1 MPTFVWKGR
10 TATGA
15 MASGDMSAA
24 SQSDV
29 VAALRQKK
37 IIPTSIKIKEEKKGI
52 SLFGGRVSKRA
63 LAVFTRQ
70 FSTMLNAGLPLLS
83 CLEILGKQT
92 ESAGLR
98 RVLEEVRGDVE
109 GGLSLADALRRQP
122 KVFDNLFINM
132 VESGETGGA
141 LDVILGRLANYLEKS
156 VALQRKIKGAMIYP
170 IIISL
175 VAVGAISVMLLFVIP
190 IFAKMYEGVG
200 SKLPGMT
207 QMVMNLSKFFRI
219 GFIPLVVGFILIF
232 TIMRRWHKTES
243 GAKAMDP
250 IFLKLPVFGDLIRK
264 QSIARFSRTLST
276 LLSSGVPIIDA
287 LEITAKS
294 AGNWVIEDAILKA
307 RVSIRGGENIADPL
321 SKTAVFPPMVTQM
334 IAIGEASGGL
344 DEMLTKVADFYDA
357 EVDQA
362 VENLTNALE
371 PIIMVF
377 LGGIV
382 GFLVISMYLPIFKLA
397 GTIGGD

>member
-10 TATGA
+10 TASGA
-15 MASGDMSAA
+15 TASGELAA
-24 SQSDV
+24 GSQTDV

-52 SLFGGRVSKRA
+52 SLFGGRVSRRA
-63 LAVFTRQ
+63 LSVFTRQ

-92 ESAGLR
+92 ESVGLR
-98 RVLEEVRGDVE
+98 RVLAEVRGDVE

-122 KVFDNLFINM
+122 KVFDNLYVNM

-141 LDVILGRLANYLEKS
+141 LDVILVRLANYLEKTE
-156 VALQRKIKGAMIYP
+156 ALMRKIKGAMIYP
-170 IIISL
+170 AIISL
-175 VAVGAISVMLLFVIP
+175 VAVGAISLMLLFVIP
-190 IFAKMYEGVG
+190 IFAQMFEGVG
-200 SKLPGMT
+200 AELPAMT
-207 QMVMNLSKFFRI
+207 KFVMFLSGALKI
-219 GFIPLVVGFILIF
+219 WAVPGLIIAVALF
-232 TIMRRWHKTES
+232 TIIRRWHKTDS
-243 GAKAMDP
+243 GVRVMDP
-250 IFLKLPVFGDLIRK
+250 LLLKVPVFGDLMKK
-264 QSIARFSRTLST
+264 QAIARFSRTLST

-287 LEITAKS
+287 LEITARS
-294 AGNWVIEDAILKA
+294 AGNWVVEDAILKA
-307 RVSIRGGENIADPL
+307 RTSIKGGENIADPL

-344 DEMLTKVADFYDA
+344 DEMLSKVADFYDS

-371 PIIMVF
+371 PLIMVV

-382 GFLVISMYLPIFKLA
+382 GFMVVAMYLPIFQLA
-397 GTIGGD
+397 GTITE

>member
-1 MPTFVWKGR
+1 MPVFVWKGR

-15 MASGDMSAA
+15 MTSGDFSAA
-24 SQSDV
+24 TQADV
-29 VAALRQKK
+29 VASLRQKK
-37 IIPTSIKIKEEKKGI
+37 IIPTSIKVKEEKRAFT
-52 SLFGGRVSKRA
+52 LFGARVSKKS
-63 LAVFTRQ
+63 LSVFTRQ
-70 FSTMLNAGLPLLS
+70 FSTMLNAGLPLLT

-92 ESAGLR
+92 ESPGLR
-98 RVLEEVRGDVE
+98 RVLNDVRGDVE

-122 KVFDNLFINM
+122 KVFDNLFVNM

-141 LDVILGRLANYLEKS
+141 LDVILGRLAKYLEKS
-156 VALQRKIKGAMIYP
+156 VALARKVRGAMIYP
-170 IIISL
+170 AIISL
-175 VAVGAISVMLLFVIP
+175 VAAGAISVMLLFVIP
-190 IFAKMYEGVG
+190 IFAKMYEGSG

-207 QMVMNLSKFFRI
+207 LIVLQLSKFLRI
-219 GFIPLVVGFILIF
+219 GFVPLVIGVTLLV
-232 TIMRRWHKTES
+232 TIIRRWHKTES
-243 GAKAMDP
+243 GAKVLDP
-250 IFLKLPVFGDLIRK
+250 IILKIPVMGDLMKK
-264 QSIARFSRTLST
+264 QAIARFSRTLST

-307 RVSIRGGENIADPL
+307 RISIKGGENIADPL
-321 SKTAVFPPMVTQM
+321 GKTRVFPPMVTQM

-344 DEMLTKVADFYDA
+344 DEMLSKVADFYDD

-362 VENLTNALE
+362 VENLTSALE

-382 GFLVISMYLPIFKLA
+382 GFLVVAMYLPIFKLA
-397 GTIGGD
+397 STIGGD

>member
-15 MASGDMSAA
+15 SASGELSAQ
-24 SQSDV
+24 SQADV

-37 IIPTSIKIKEEKKGI
+37 IIPTSIKIKEEKKGFA
-52 SLFGGRVSKRA
+52 LFGGRVSKRA
-63 LAVFTRQ
+63 LSVFTRQ
-70 FSTMLNAGLPLLS
+70 FSTMLGAGLPLLT
-83 CLEILGKQT
+83 CLEILSKQT
-92 ESAGLR
+92 ESAGLKT
-98 RVLEEVRGDVE
+98 VLGEVRADVE

-122 KVFDNLFINM
+122 KVFDNLFVNM

-141 LDVILGRLANYLEKS
+141 LDVILERLATYLEKS
-156 VALQRKIKGAMIYP
+156 VALQRKIRGAMIYP
-170 IIISL
+170 VIISV
-175 VAVGAISVMLLFVIP
+175 VAVVAIAVLLIFVIP
-190 IFAKMYEGVG
+190 IFAKMYQGVG
-200 SKLPGMT
+200 RELPAMT
-207 QMVMNLSKFFRI
+207 QLVIKLSDFMKIAALPLLI
-219 GFIPLVVGFILIF
+219 GLILLF
-232 TIMRRWHKTES
+232 TIIRRWHKTES
-243 GAKAMDP
+243 GAKTMDP
-250 IFLKLPVFGDLIRK
+250 LFLKLPVFGDLIRK
-264 QSIARFSRTLST
+264 QAIGRFSRTLST

-307 RVSIRGGENIADPL
+307 RVSIKGGENIADPL
-321 SKTAVFPPMVTQM
+321 AKTAVFPPMVTQM

-344 DEMLTKVADFYDA
+344 DEMLKKVADFYDA

-382 GFLVISMYLPIFKLA
+382 GFLVVSMYLPIFQLA
-397 GTIGGD
+397 STITE

>member
-15 MASGDMSAA
+15 SASGELSAQ
-24 SQSDV
+24 SQADV

-37 IIPTSIKIKEEKKGI
+37 IIPTSIKIKEEKKGFA
-52 SLFGGRVSKRA
+52 LFGSRVSKRA

-70 FSTMLNAGLPLLS
+70 FSTMLGAGLPLLT
-83 CLEILGKQT
+83 CLEILSKQT
-92 ESAGLR
+92 ESAGLKT
-98 RVLEEVRGDVE
+98 VLGEVRSDVE

-122 KVFDNLFINM
+122 KVFDNLFVNM

-141 LDVILGRLANYLEKS
+141 LDTILQRLATYLEKS
-156 VALQRKIKGAMIYP
+156 VALQRKIKGAMVYP
-170 IIISL
+170 VIISV
-175 VAVGAISVMLLFVIP
+175 VAVLAIAVLLIFVIP
-190 IFAKMYEGVG
+190 IFAKMYQGVG
-200 SKLPGMT
+200 RELPAMT
-207 QMVMNLSKFFRI
+207 QLVMKISDFMKVAALPLLI
-219 GFIPLVVGFILIF
+219 GIILLF
-232 TIMRRWHKTES
+232 TIIRRWHKTES

-250 IFLKLPVFGDLIRK
+250 LFLRLPVFGDLIKK

-307 RVSIRGGENIADPL
+307 RVSIKGGENIADPL

-344 DEMLTKVADFYDA
+344 DEMLSKVADFYDA

-371 PIIMVF
+371 PIIMVV
-377 LGGIV
+377 LGGVV
-382 GFLVISMYLPIFKLA
+382 GFLVISMYLPIFQLA
-397 GTIGGD
+397 STISE

>member
-10 TATGA
+10 TASGA
-15 MASGDMSAA
+15 SANGEIA
-24 SQSDV
+24 AGSQADV

-37 IIPTSIKIKEEKKGI
+37 IIPTSIKVKEEKKKLT
-52 SLFGGRVSKRA
+52 LFGGRVSRRA

-70 FSTMLNAGLPLLS
+70 FSTMLNAGLPLLT

-92 ESAGLR
+92 ESPALR
-98 RVLEEVRGDVE
+98 KVLLEVRGDVE

-122 KVFDNLFINM
+122 KVFDNLYVNM

-141 LDVILGRLANYLEKS
+141 LDVILMRLATYLEKS
-156 VALQRKIKGAMIYP
+156 AALMRKIRGAMIYP

-175 VAVGAISVMLLFVIP
+175 VAVGAIAIMLLFVLP
-190 IFAKMYEGVG
+190 IFARMFEGVG
-200 SKLPGMT
+200 AELPPMT
-207 QMVMNLSKFFRI
+207 QLVMAISAFAQI
-219 GFIPLVVGFILIF
+219 WAIPGTIIFIALF
-232 TIMRRWHKTES
+232 TILRRWHKTES

-250 IFLKLPVFGDLIRK
+250 LFLKVPVFGDLTRK

-287 LEITAKS
+287 LEITARS
-294 AGNWVIEDAILKA
+294 AGNWVVEDAILRA
-307 RVSIRGGENIADPL
+307 RTSIKGGENIADPL
-321 SKTAVFPPMVTQM
+321 TKTAVFPPMVTQM

-344 DEMLTKVADFYDA
+344 DEMLSKVADFYDA

-362 VENLTNALE
+362 VENLTSALE
-371 PIIMVF
+371 PIIMVV

-382 GFLVISMYLPIFKLA
+382 GFLVISMYLPIFQLA
-397 GTIGGD
+397 GTITQ

>member
-10 TATGA
+10 TASGA
-15 MASGDMSAA
+15 AA
-24 SQSDV
+24 NGELAAGSQADV

-37 IIPTSIKIKEEKKGI
+37 IIPTSIKIKEEKKGLT
-52 SLFGGRVSKRA
+52 LFGGRVSRRA

-70 FSTMLNAGLPLLS
+70 FSTMLNAGLPLLT

-92 ESAGLR
+92 ESQGLR
-98 RVLEEVRGDVE
+98 RVLGEVRGDVE

-122 KVFDNLFINM
+122 KVFDNLYVNM

-141 LDVILGRLANYLEKS
+141 LDVILLRLATYLEKTA
-156 VALQRKIKGAMIYP
+156 ALMRKIRGAMIYP

-175 VAVGAISVMLLFVIP
+175 VAVGAIAIMLLFVIP
-190 IFAKMYEGVG
+190 IFAKMFEGVG
-200 SKLPGMT
+200 AELPAMT
-207 QMVMNLSKFFRI
+207 QMVITMSNLLKVWAVPGLI
-219 GFIPLVVGFILIF
+219 IFIALL
-232 TIMRRWHKTES
+232 TIIRRWHKTES
-243 GAKAMDP
+243 GAKALDP
-250 IFLKLPVFGDLIRK
+250 LFLKLPVFGDLLRK

-287 LEITAKS
+287 LEITARS
-294 AGNWVIEDAILKA
+294 AGNWVVEDAILKA
-307 RVSIRGGENIADPL
+307 RTSIKGGENIADPL
-321 SKTAVFPPMVTQM
+321 TKTAVFPPMVTQM

-344 DEMLTKVADFYDA
+344 DEMLSKVADFYDD

-362 VENLTNALE
+362 VENLTAALE

-377 LGGIV
+377 LGTIV
-382 GFLVISMYLPIFKLA
+382 GFLVISMYLPIFQLA
-397 GTIGGD
+397 STVK

>member
-15 MASGDMSAA
+15 SASGELSAQ
-24 SQSDV
+24 SQADV

-37 IIPTSIKIKEEKKGI
+37 IIPTSIKIKEEKKGFAF
-52 SLFGGRVSKRA
+52 LGGRVSKRA
-63 LAVFTRQ
+63 LSVFTRQ
-70 FSTMLNAGLPLLS
+70 FSTMLGAGLPLLT
-83 CLEILGKQT
+83 CLEILSKQT
-92 ESAGLR
+92 ESAGLKK
-98 RVLEEVRGDVE
+98 VLGEVRADVE

-122 KVFDNLFINM
+122 KVFDNLFVNM

-141 LDVILGRLANYLEKS
+141 LDTILQRLATYLEKS
-156 VALQRKIKGAMIYP
+156 VALQRKIRGAMIYP
-170 IIISL
+170 AIISI
-175 VAVGAISVMLLFVIP
+175 VAVGAIAVLLIFVIP
-190 IFAKMYEGVG
+190 IFAKMYQGVG
-200 SKLPGMT
+200 RELPTMT
-207 QMVMNLSKFFRI
+207 QLVIKISDFMKVAALPLLI
-219 GFIPLVVGFILIF
+219 GFVLLF
-232 TIMRRWHKTES
+232 TIIRRWHKTES

-250 IFLKLPVFGDLIRK
+250 LFLKVPVFGDLIRK
-264 QSIARFSRTLST
+264 QAIARFSRTLST

-307 RVSIRGGENIADPL
+307 RVSIKGGENIADPL
-321 SKTAVFPPMVTQM
+321 GKTAVFPPMVTQM

-344 DEMLTKVADFYDA
+344 DEMLSKVADFYDA

-371 PIIMVF
+371 PIIMVV
-377 LGGIV
+377 LGGVV
-382 GFLVISMYLPIFKLA
+382 GFLVISMYLPIFQLA
-397 GTIGGD
+397 STITE

>member
-15 MASGDMSAA
+15 SASGELSAQ
-24 SQSDV
+24 SQADV

-37 IIPTSIKIKEEKKGI
+37 IIPTSIKIKEEKKGFA
-52 SLFGGRVSKRA
+52 LFGGRVSKRA
-63 LAVFTRQ
+63 LSVFTRQ
-70 FSTMLNAGLPLLS
+70 FSTMLGAGLPLLT
-83 CLEILGKQT
+83 CLEILSKQT
-92 ESAGLR
+92 ESAGLKT
-98 RVLEEVRGDVE
+98 VLGEVRADVE

-122 KVFDNLFINM
+122 KVFDNLFVNM

-141 LDVILGRLANYLEKS
+141 LDVILERLATYLEKS
-156 VALQRKIKGAMIYP
+156 VALQRKIRGAMIYP
-170 IIISL
+170 VIISV
-175 VAVGAISVMLLFVIP
+175 VAVVAIAVLLIFVIP
-190 IFAKMYEGVG
+190 IFAKMYQGVG
-200 SKLPGMT
+200 RELPAMT
-207 QMVMNLSKFFRI
+207 QLVIKLSDFMKIAALPLLI
-219 GFIPLVVGFILIF
+219 GLILLF
-232 TIMRRWHKTES
+232 TIIRRWHKTES
-243 GAKAMDP
+243 GAKTMDP
-250 IFLKLPVFGDLIRK
+250 LILKFPVFGDLIRK
-264 QSIARFSRTLST
+264 QAIGRFSRTLST

-307 RVSIRGGENIADPL
+307 RVSIKGGENIADPL
-321 SKTAVFPPMVTQM
+321 AKTAVFPPMVTQM

-344 DEMLTKVADFYDA
+344 DEMLKKVADFYDA

-382 GFLVISMYLPIFKLA
+382 GFLVISMYLPIFQLA
-397 GTIGGD
+397 STIAE

>member
-15 MASGDMSAA
+15 SASGELTAQ
-24 SQSDV
+24 SQADV

-37 IIPTSIKIKEEKKGI
+37 IIPTSIKIKEEKKGFA
-52 SLFGGRVSKRA
+52 LFGGRISKRA

-70 FSTMLNAGLPLLS
+70 FATMLNAGLPLLN
-83 CLEILGKQT
+83 CLEILAKQT
-92 ESAGLR
+92 ESTGLK
-98 RVLEEVRGDVE
+98 RVLDEVRTDVE

-122 KVFDNLFINM
+122 KAFDNLYVNM

-141 LDVILGRLANYLEKS
+141 LDTILQRLATYLEKT
-156 VALQRKIKGAMIYP
+156 VALQRKIRGAMIYP
-170 IIISL
+170 IIITI
-175 VAVGAISVMLLFVIP
+175 VAVGAIAVLLIFVIP
-190 IFAKMYEGVG
+190 VFAKMYEGVG
-200 SKLPGMT
+200 RELPAMT
-207 QMVMNLSKFFRI
+207 Q
-219 GFIPLVVGFILIF
+219 LVINISNFMKIAALPILIGLVLLF
-232 TIMRRWHKTES
+232 TIIRRWHKTES
-243 GAKAMDP
+243 GARALDP
-250 IFLKLPVFGDLIRK
+250 LFLKLPILGDLIRK
-264 QSIARFSRTLST
+264 QAIARFSRTLST

-307 RVSIRGGENIADPL
+307 RVSIKGGENIADPL

-344 DEMLTKVADFYDA
+344 DDMLAKVADFYDA

-371 PIIMVF
+371 PVIMVF
-377 LGGIV
+377 LGGAV
-382 GFLVISMYLPIFKLA
+382 GFIVISMYLPIFQLA
-397 GTIGGD
+397 STITE

>member
-15 MASGDMSAA
+15 AASGELTAG
-24 SQSDV
+24 SQADI

-37 IIPTSIKIKEEKKGI
+37 IIPTSIKIKEEKRGLA
-52 SLFGGRVSKRA
+52 LFGSRVSRGA
-63 LAVFTRQ
+63 LSVFTRQ

-92 ESAGLR
+92 DSVALR
-98 RVLEEVRGDVE
+98 RVLAEVRGDVE

-122 KVFDNLFINM
+122 KVFDNLYVNM

-141 LDVILGRLANYLEKS
+141 LDVILMRLATYLEKTA
-156 VALQRKIKGAMIYP
+156 ALMRKIRGAMIYP
-170 IIISL
+170 AIISL
-175 VAVGAISVMLLFVIP
+175 VAVGAIAVMLLFVIP
-190 IFAKMYEGVG
+190 IFATMFEGVG
-200 SKLPGMT
+200 ADLPPMT
-207 QMVMNLSKFFRI
+207 QLIIAFSNFAKI
-219 GFIPLVVGFILIF
+219 WAIPLVIIFIALF
-232 TIMRRWHKTES
+232 TIVRRWHKTES
-243 GAKAMDP
+243 GARSLDP
-250 IFLKLPVFGDLIRK
+250 IFLRVPVFGDLQK
-264 QSIARFSRTLST
+264 KTAIARFARTLST

-287 LEITAKS
+287 LEITARS

-307 RVSIRGGENIADPL
+307 RTSIKGGENIADPL
-321 SKTAVFPPMVTQM
+321 SKTAIFPPMVTQM

-344 DEMLTKVADFYDA
+344 DEMLSKVADFYDA

-382 GFLVISMYLPIFKLA
+382 GFLVIAMYLPIFQLA
-397 GTIGGD
+397 GTITE

>member
-10 TATGA
+10 TASGA
-15 MASGDMSAA
+15 TASGELAA
-24 SQSDV
+24 GSQADV

-37 IIPTSIKIKEEKKGI
+37 IIPTSIKVKEEKRGLA
-52 SLFGGRVSKRA
+52 LFGSRVSRRD

-70 FSTMLNAGLPLLS
+70 FSTMLNAGLPLLT

-92 ESAGLR
+92 DSQGLR
-98 RVLEEVRGDVE
+98 RVLVEVRGDVE

-122 KVFDNLFINM
+122 KVFDNLYVNM

-141 LDVILGRLANYLEKS
+141 LDVILMRLATYLEKTA
-156 VALQRKIKGAMIYP
+156 ALIRKIRGAMIYP
-170 IIISL
+170 VIITI
-175 VAVGAISVMLLFVIP
+175 VAIGAIAIMMLFVIP
-190 IFAKMYEGVG
+190 IFAKMFEGVG
-200 SKLPGMT
+200 ADLPPMT
-207 QMVMNLSKFFRI
+207 QMVMSMSKFLQI
-219 GFIPLVVGFILIF
+219 WALPLLIM
-232 TIMRRWHKTES
+232 TIALITVINRWHKTEA
-243 GAKAMDP
+243 GARALDP
-250 IFLKLPVFGDLIRK
+250 IFLRIPILGDLQKK

-287 LEITAKS
+287 LEITARS
-294 AGNWVIEDAILKA
+294 SGNSVVEDAILKA
-307 RVSIRGGENIADPL
+307 RTSIKGGENIADPL

-344 DEMLTKVADFYDA
+344 DDMLSKVADFYDA

-371 PIIMVF
+371 PVIMVV

-382 GFLVISMYLPIFKLA
+382 GFLVISMYLPIFQLA
-397 GTIGGD
+397 GTITE

>member
-1 MPTFVWKGR
+1 MPVFVWKGR
-10 TATGA
+10 SATGA
-15 MASGDMSAA
+15 AASGELTAA
-24 SQSDV
+24 SQTDI

-37 IIPTSIKIKEEKKGI
+37 IIPTSIKIKEEKKGF
-52 SLFGGRVSKRA
+52 SLFGGRVSRRA

-70 FSTMLNAGLPLLS
+70 FSTMLNAGLPLLT
-83 CLEILGKQT
+83 CLEILAKQT
-92 ESAGLR
+92 DSQSLK
-98 RVLEEVRGDVE
+98 RVLNEVRGDVE
-109 GGLSLADALRRQP
+109 GGLSLADALRRQT
-122 KVFDNLFINM
+122 KVFDNLYVNM

-141 LDVILGRLANYLEKS
+141 LDVILARLATYLEKS
-156 VALQRKIKGAMIYP
+156 AALARKIKGAMIYP
-170 IIISL
+170 AIISL

-190 IFAKMYEGVG
+190 IFARMFSGMGAELPAMTRLVMALSNFAKVG
-200 SKLPGMT
+200 ILP
-207 QMVMNLSKFFRI
+207 VII
-219 GFIPLVVGFILIF
+219 GGIALF
-232 TIMRRWHKTES
+232 TILRRWHKTES

-250 IFLKLPVFGDLIRK
+250 LFLRVPVFGDLNKK

-276 LLSSGVPIIDA
+276 LLGSGVPIIDA

-307 RVSIRGGENIADPL
+307 RVSIKGGENIADPL
-321 SKTAVFPPMVTQM
+321 AKTNIFPPMVTQM

-344 DEMLTKVADFYDA
+344 DDMLAKVADFYDA

-382 GFLVISMYLPIFKLA
+382 GFLVISMYLPIFQLA
-397 GTIGGD
+397 GTISE

>member
-15 MASGDMSAA
+15 TASGELAA
-24 SQSDV
+24 GSQADV

-37 IIPTSIKIKEEKKGI
+37 IIPTSIKVKEEKRGI
-52 SLFGGRVSKRA
+52 TLFGGRVSRRA

-70 FSTMLNAGLPLLS
+70 FSTMLNAGLPLLT

-92 ESAGLR
+92 ESMALR
-98 RVLEEVRGDVE
+98 RVLAEVRGDVE

-122 KVFDNLFINM
+122 KIFDNLYVNM

-141 LDVILGRLANYLEKS
+141 LDVILLRLATYLEKTA
-156 VALQRKIKGAMIYP
+156 ALMRKIRGAMIYP
-170 IIISL
+170 IIITL

-190 IFAKMYEGVG
+190 IFARMFAGVG
-200 SKLPGMT
+200 AELPAMT
-207 QMVMNLSKFFRI
+207 QMVIAMSNFLKVWA
-219 GFIPLVVGFILIF
+219 IPLLIIVIALF
-232 TIMRRWHKTES
+232 TIIRRWHKTES
-243 GAKAMDP
+243 GARAMDP
-250 IFLKLPVFGDLIRK
+250 MILKVPVFGILIRK
-264 QSIARFSRTLST
+264 QAIARFSRTLST

-287 LEITAKS
+287 LEITARS
-294 AGNWVIEDAILKA
+294 AGNWVVEDAILKA
-307 RVSIRGGENIADPL
+307 RTSIKGGENIADPL
-321 SKTAVFPPMVTQM
+321 TKTAVFPPMVTQM

-344 DEMLTKVADFYDA
+344 DEMLSKVADFYDA

-362 VENLTNALE
+362 VENLTSALE
-371 PIIMVF
+371 PVIMVC

-382 GFLVISMYLPIFKLA
+382 GFLVISMYLPIFQLA
-397 GTIGGD
+397 STIQ

>member
-10 TATGA
+10 TASGA
-15 MASGDMSAA
+15 TASGELAA
-24 SQSDV
+24 GSQTDV

-52 SLFGGRVSKRA
+52 ALFGGRVSRRA
-63 LAVFTRQ
+63 LSVFTRQ

-92 ESAGLR
+92 ESVGLR
-98 RVLEEVRGDVE
+98 RVLAEVRGDVE

-122 KVFDNLFINM
+122 KVFDNLYVNM

-141 LDVILGRLANYLEKS
+141 LDVILVRLANYLEKTE
-156 VALQRKIKGAMIYP
+156 ALMRKIKGAMIYP
-170 IIISL
+170 AIISL
-175 VAVGAISVMLLFVIP
+175 VAVAAISLMLLFVIP
-190 IFAKMYEGVG
+190 IFAQMFEGVG
-200 SKLPGMT
+200 AELPAMT
-207 QMVMNLSKFFRI
+207 KFVMFLSNVLKI
-219 GFIPLVVGFILIF
+219 WAVPGLIIAVALF
-232 TIMRRWHKTES
+232 TIIRRWHKTDS
-243 GAKAMDP
+243 GVRVMDP
-250 IFLKLPVFGDLIRK
+250 LLLKVPVFGDLMKK
-264 QSIARFSRTLST
+264 QAIARFSRTLST

-287 LEITAKS
+287 LEITARS
-294 AGNWVIEDAILKA
+294 AGNWVVEDAILKA
-307 RVSIRGGENIADPL
+307 RTSIKGGENIADPL

-344 DEMLTKVADFYDA
+344 DEMLSKVADFYDS

-371 PIIMVF
+371 PLIMVV

-382 GFLVISMYLPIFKLA
+382 GFMVVAMYLPIFQLA
-397 GTIGGD
+397 GTITE

>member
-1 MPTFVWKGR
+1 MPTFIWKGR
-10 TATGA
+10 TASGA
-15 MASGDMSAA
+15 TASGELAA
-24 SQSDV
+24 GSQTDV

-37 IIPTSIKIKEEKKGI
+37 IIPTSIKVQEEKKGLT
-52 SLFGGRVSKRA
+52 LFGSRVSRHA
-63 LAVFTRQ
+63 LSVFTRQ

-98 RVLEEVRGDVE
+98 RVLAEVRGDVE

-122 KVFDNLFINM
+122 KVFDNLYVNM

-141 LDVILGRLANYLEKS
+141 LDVILLRLATYLEKME
-156 VALQRKIKGAMIYP
+156 VLMRKIKGAMIYP
-170 IIISL
+170 AIISL
-175 VAVGAISVMLLFVIP
+175 VAAGAISVMLLFVIP
-190 IFAKMYEGVG
+190 IFAQMFEGVG
-200 SKLPGMT
+200 AELPVMT
-207 QMVMNLSKFFRI
+207 QMVIGMSNLLKVWA
-219 GFIPLVVGFILIF
+219 IPGVIIIIALF
-232 TIMRRWHKTES
+232 TILRRWHKTES

-250 IFLKLPVFGDLIRK
+250 LLLKMPVFGDLMKK

-287 LEITAKS
+287 LEITARS
-294 AGNWVIEDAILKA
+294 SGNWVVEDAILKA
-307 RVSIRGGENIADPL
+307 RTSIKGGENIADPL
-321 SKTAVFPPMVTQM
+321 SKTTVFPPMVTQM

-344 DEMLTKVADFYDA
+344 DEMLSKVADFYDA

-362 VENLTNALE
+362 VENLTSALE
-371 PIIMVF
+371 PLIMVV

-382 GFLVISMYLPIFKLA
+382 GFLVISMYLPIFQLA
-397 GTIGGD
+397 GTVME

>member
-15 MASGDMSAA
+15 SASGELTAQ
-24 SQSDV
+24 SQADV

-37 IIPTSIKIKEEKKGI
+37 IIPTSIKIKEEKKGFA
-52 SLFGGRVSKRA
+52 LFGGRISKRA
-63 LAVFTRQ
+63 LSVFTRQ
-70 FSTMLNAGLPLLS
+70 FATMLNAGLPLLN
-83 CLEILGKQT
+83 CLEILSKQT
-92 ESAGLR
+92 ESVGLK
-98 RVLEEVRGDVE
+98 RVLDEVRTDVE

-122 KVFDNLFINM
+122 KAFDNLYVNM

-141 LDVILGRLANYLEKS
+141 LDTILQRLATYLEKS
-156 VALQRKIKGAMIYP
+156 VALQRKIKGAMVYP
-170 IIISL
+170 AIISI
-175 VAVGAISVMLLFVIP
+175 VAVGAIAVLLIFVIP
-190 IFAKMYEGVG
+190 IFAKMYQGVG
-200 SKLPGMT
+200 RELPAMT
-207 QMVMNLSKFFRI
+207 Q
-219 GFIPLVVGFILIF
+219 LVIKISNFMKVAALPILIGLILLF
-232 TIMRRWHKTES
+232 TMIRRWHKTES
-243 GAKAMDP
+243 GAKTLDP
-250 IFLKLPVFGDLIRK
+250 LFLRTPVFGDLIKK
-264 QSIARFSRTLST
+264 QAIARFARTLAT

-307 RVSIRGGENIADPL
+307 RVSIKGGENIADPL

-344 DEMLTKVADFYDA
+344 DDMLSKVADFYDD

-371 PIIMVF
+371 PIIMVV
-377 LGGIV
+377 LGGVV
-382 GFLVISMYLPIFKLA
+382 GFLVISMYLPIFQLA
-397 GTIGGD
+397 STITE

>member
-15 MASGDMSAA
+15 SASGELSAQ
-24 SQSDV
+24 SQADV

-37 IIPTSIKIKEEKKGI
+37 IIPTSIKIKEERKGFT
-52 SLFGGRVSKRA
+52 LFGGRVSKRA

-70 FSTMLNAGLPLLS
+70 FSTMLGAGLPLLT
-83 CLEILGKQT
+83 CLEILSKQT
-92 ESAGLR
+92 ESSGLKT
-98 RVLEEVRGDVE
+98 VLGEVRADVE

-122 KVFDNLFINM
+122 KVFDNLFVNM

-141 LDVILGRLANYLEKS
+141 LDTILQRLANYLEKS

-170 IIISL
+170 AIITV
-175 VAVGAISVMLLFVIP
+175 VAILAIAVLLIFVIP
-190 IFAKMYEGVG
+190 IFAKMYQGVG
-200 SKLPGMT
+200 RELPAMT
-207 QMVMNLSKFFRI
+207 QLVMKISDFMKVAALPLLI
-219 GFIPLVVGFILIF
+219 GLILLF
-232 TIMRRWHKTES
+232 TIIRRWHKTES

-250 IFLKLPVFGDLIRK
+250 LFLKFPVFGDLIRK
-264 QSIARFSRTLST
+264 QAIARFSRTLST
-276 LLSSGVPIIDA
+276 LLASGVPIIDA

-307 RVSIRGGENIADPL
+307 RVSIKGGENIADPL

-344 DEMLTKVADFYDA
+344 DEMLSKVADFYDA

-371 PIIMVF
+371 PLIMVV
-377 LGGIV
+377 LGGVV
-382 GFLVISMYLPIFKLA
+382 GFLVISMYLPIFQLA
-397 GTIGGD
+397 STISE

>member
-15 MASGDMSAA
+15 SASGELSAQ
-24 SQSDV
+24 SQADV

-37 IIPTSIKIKEEKKGI
+37 IIPTSIKIKEEKKGFA
-52 SLFGGRVSKRA
+52 LFGGRVSKRA

-70 FSTMLNAGLPLLS
+70 FSTMLGAGLPLLT
-83 CLEILGKQT
+83 CLEILSKQT
-92 ESAGLR
+92 ESAGLKT
-98 RVLEEVRGDVE
+98 VLGEVRADVE

-122 KVFDNLFINM
+122 KVFDNLFVNM

-141 LDVILGRLANYLEKS
+141 LDVILERLATYLEKT
-156 VALQRKIKGAMIYP
+156 VALQRKIRGAMIYP
-170 IIISL
+170 AIISV
-175 VAVGAISVMLLFVIP
+175 VAVLAIAVLLIFVIP
-190 IFAKMYEGVG
+190 IFAKMYQGVG
-200 SKLPGMT
+200 RELPAMT
-207 QMVMNLSKFFRI
+207 QLVMKISDFMKVAALPLLI
-219 GFIPLVVGFILIF
+219 GLILLF
-232 TIMRRWHKTES
+232 TIIRRWHKTES
-243 GAKAMDP
+243 GAKTMDP
-250 IFLKLPVFGDLIRK
+250 LILRFPVFGDLVKK
-264 QSIARFSRTLST
+264 QAIARFSRTLST

-307 RVSIRGGENIADPL
+307 RVSIKGGENIADPL

-344 DEMLTKVADFYDA
+344 DEMLKKVADFYDA

-382 GFLVISMYLPIFKLA
+382 GFLVISMYLPIFQLA
-397 GTIGGD
+397 STISE

>member
-1 MPTFVWKGR
+1 MPVFVWKGR

-24 SQSDV
+24 TQADV
-29 VAALRQKK
+29 VASLRQKK
-37 IIPTSIKIKEEKKGI
+37 IIPTSIKVKEEKKGFT
-52 SLFGGRVSKRA
+52 LFGARVSKRD
-63 LAVFTRQ
+63 LSVFTRQ

-92 ESAGLR
+92 DSQGLR
-98 RVLEEVRGDVE
+98 RVLGEVRGDVE

-122 KVFDNLFINM
+122 KVFDNLFVNM

-141 LDVILGRLANYLEKS
+141 LDVILGRLATYLEKS
-156 VALQRKIKGAMIYP
+156 VALARKVRGAMIYP
-170 IIISL
+170 AIISL
-175 VAVGAISVMLLFVIP
+175 VAVGTISVMLLFVLP
-190 IFAKMYEGVG
+190 IFAKMYEGAG
-200 SKLPGMT
+200 AKLPGMT
-207 QMVMNLSKFFRI
+207 QFVLSLSKIFRI
-219 GFIPLVVGFILIF
+219 GFVPIVIGATLLVTLV
-232 TIMRRWHKTES
+232 RRWHKTES
-243 GAKAMDP
+243 GAKVIDP
-250 IFLKLPVFGDLIRK
+250 IILKVPVFGDLTKK

-307 RVSIRGGENIADPL
+307 RVSIKGGENIADPL
-321 SKTAVFPPMVTQM
+321 SKTSVFPPMVTQM

-344 DEMLTKVADFYDA
+344 DEMLSKVADFYDD

-362 VENLTNALE
+362 VENLTAALE
-371 PIIMVF
+371 PVIMVF

-397 GTIGGD
+397 GTITGD

>member
-15 MASGDMSAA
+15 SASGELSAG
-24 SQSDV
+24 SQADV

-37 IIPTSIKIKEEKKGI
+37 IIPTSIKIKEEKKGLT
-52 SLFGGRVSKRA
+52 LFGSRVSRHA
-63 LAVFTRQ
+63 LSVFTRQ
-70 FSTMLNAGLPLLS
+70 FSTMLNAGLPLLT

-92 ESAGLR
+92 ESQGLR
-98 RVLEEVRGDVE
+98 RVLAEVRGDVE

-122 KVFDNLFINM
+122 KVFDNLYVNM

-141 LDVILGRLANYLEKS
+141 LDVILMRLATYLEKTA
-156 VALQRKIKGAMIYP
+156 ALMRKIKGALIYP
-170 IIISL
+170 IIISI
-175 VAVGAISVMLLFVIP
+175 VAVGAIAVMLLFVIP
-190 IFAKMYEGVG
+190 IFAKMFAGVG
-200 SKLPGMT
+200 AELPAMTRMVIGMSNALK
-207 QMVMNLSKFFRI
+207 VWAVPSVI
-219 GFIPLVVGFILIF
+219 IIIALVTIL
-232 TIMRRWHKTES
+232 RRWHKTDS
-243 GAKAMDP
+243 GAKVMDP

-294 AGNWVIEDAILKA
+294 AGNWVVEDAILKA
-307 RVSIRGGENIADPL
+307 RTSIKGGENIADPL

-344 DEMLTKVADFYDA
+344 DEMLSKVADFYDA

-371 PIIMVF
+371 PVIMVF

-382 GFLVISMYLPIFKLA
+382 GFLVISMYLPIFQLA
-397 GTIGGD
+397 GTITE

>member
-10 TATGA
+10 TASGA
-15 MASGDMSAA
+15 TASGELAA
-24 SQSDV
+24 GSQTDV

-52 SLFGGRVSKRA
+52 TLFGGRVSRRA
-63 LAVFTRQ
+63 LSVFTRQ

-92 ESAGLR
+92 ESVGLR
-98 RVLEEVRGDVE
+98 RVLAEVRGDVE

-122 KVFDNLFINM
+122 KVFDNLYVNM

-141 LDVILGRLANYLEKS
+141 LDVILVRLANYLEKTE
-156 VALQRKIKGAMIYP
+156 ALMRKIKGAMIYP
-170 IIISL
+170 AIISL
-175 VAVGAISVMLLFVIP
+175 VAVGAISLMLLFVIP
-190 IFAKMYEGVG
+190 IFAQMFEGVG
-200 SKLPGMT
+200 AELPAMT
-207 QMVMNLSKFFRI
+207 KFVMFLSGALKI
-219 GFIPLVVGFILIF
+219 WAIPGLIIAVALF
-232 TIMRRWHKTES
+232 TIIRRWHKTDS
-243 GAKAMDP
+243 GVRVMDP
-250 IFLKLPVFGDLIRK
+250 LLLKVPVFGDLMKK
-264 QSIARFSRTLST
+264 QAIARFSRTLST

-287 LEITAKS
+287 LEITARS
-294 AGNWVIEDAILKA
+294 AGNWVVEDAILKA
-307 RVSIRGGENIADPL
+307 RTSIKGGENIADPL

-344 DEMLTKVADFYDA
+344 DEMLSKVADFYDS

-371 PIIMVF
+371 PLIMVV

-382 GFLVISMYLPIFKLA
+382 GFMVIAMYLPIFQLA
-397 GTIGGD
+397 GTITE

>member
-1 MPTFVWKGR
+1 MPVFIWKGR

-15 MASGDMSAA
+15 MANGDMTAA
-24 SQSDV
+24 TQADV

-37 IIPTSIKIKEEKKGI
+37 IIPTSIKIKEEKKGFTLMG
-52 SLFGGRVSKRA
+52 SRVSKHA

-70 FSTMLNAGLPLLS
+70 FSTMLNAGLPLLT

-92 ESAGLR
+92 ESVALR
-98 RVLEEVRGDVE
+98 RVLTEVRGDVE

-122 KVFDNLFINM
+122 KVFDNLFVNM

-141 LDVILGRLANYLEKS
+141 LDVILSRLANYLEKT
-156 VALQRKIKGAMIYP
+156 VALMRKIKGAMIYP
-170 IIISL
+170 AIISL
-175 VAVGAISVMLLFVIP
+175 VAVGAISIMLLFVIP

-200 SKLPGMT
+200 STLPGMT
-207 QMVMNLSKFFRI
+207 QMVMKLSRFMRV
-219 GFIPLVVGFILIF
+219 GFIPIVIAAILLF
-232 TIMRRWHKTES
+232 TILRRWHKTES

-250 IFLKLPVFGDLIRK
+250 IFLKMPVFGDLIKK

-307 RVSIRGGENIADPL
+307 RISIKGGENIADPL

-344 DEMLTKVADFYDA
+344 DEMLSKVADFYDD

-377 LGGIV
+377 LGTIV

-397 GTIGGD
+397 STISSD

>member
-15 MASGDMSAA
+15 SASGELTAQ
-24 SQSDV
+24 SQADV

-37 IIPTSIKIKEEKKGI
+37 IIPTSIKIKEEKKGFA
-52 SLFGGRVSKRA
+52 LFGGRISKRA
-63 LAVFTRQ
+63 LSVFTRQ
-70 FSTMLNAGLPLLS
+70 FATMLGAGLPLLN
-83 CLEILGKQT
+83 CLEILSKQT
-92 ESAGLR
+92 ESAGLK
-98 RVLEEVRGDVE
+98 RVLDEVRTDVE

-122 KVFDNLFINM
+122 KAFDNLYVNM

-141 LDVILGRLANYLEKS
+141 LDTILQRLATYLEKT
-156 VALQRKIKGAMIYP
+156 VALQRKIRGAMIYP
-170 IIISL
+170 AIISV
-175 VAVGAISVMLLFVIP
+175 VAVGAIAVLLIFVIP
-190 IFAKMYEGVG
+190 IFARMYEGVG
-200 SKLPGMT
+200 RELPAMT
-207 QMVMNLSKFFRI
+207 QLVIRI
-219 GFIPLVVGFILIF
+219 SNFMKVAALPLLIGLILLF
-232 TIMRRWHKTES
+232 TIIRRWHKTES
-243 GAKAMDP
+243 GAKALDP
-250 IFLKLPVFGDLIRK
+250 LFLKTPVFGDLIKK
-264 QSIARFSRTLST
+264 QAIARFSRTLST

-307 RVSIRGGENIADPL
+307 RVSIKGGENIADPL

-344 DEMLTKVADFYDA
+344 DDMLSKVADFYDA

-371 PIIMVF
+371 PIIMVV
-377 LGGIV
+377 LGGVV
-382 GFLVISMYLPIFKLA
+382 GFLVISMYLPIFQLA
-397 GTIGGD
+397 STITE